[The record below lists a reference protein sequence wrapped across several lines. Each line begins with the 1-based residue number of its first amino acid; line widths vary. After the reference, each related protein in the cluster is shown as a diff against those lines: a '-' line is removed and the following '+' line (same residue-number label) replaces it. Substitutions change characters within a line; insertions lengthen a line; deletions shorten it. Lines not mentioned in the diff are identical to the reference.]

1 MRDFLLAL
9 GRGAILY
16 FAAAY
21 IVEKGISYYN
31 SKKEIEAN
39 K

>member
-1 MRDFLLAL
+1 MRELLLAL

-21 IVEKGISYYN
+21 IVEKGVSYYN
-31 SKKEIEAN
+31 SKKEIETN